1 MRKKILFVI
10 NTMGRAGAE
19 TALLEL
25 LKALAGQ
32 DLELSLYVILGQ
44 GEMIEKLPSG
54 VRLLNRKFDTRSV
67 LSREGKLGM
76 AGTVCKAFFRNGK
89 WVKKIRCIIKIY
101 AEMRKKGK
109 LQTDKLLWRMLSD
122 GSPRFGEHFDLAVA
136 WLEGASAYYVADY
149 VNAARKCA
157 FIHIDYE
164 SAGYTREMDQ
174 NCWEN
179 FDRIYMVSDE
189 VKEHFLTVYPQY
201 GEKAAIFHNRVDQ
214 ERIRRMAGEKGGF
227 SDGYEGLRLLT
238 VGRLTY
244 QKAYDVAIEAMRLLK
259 DKGWRVRWYVLGE
272 GDQRRSLE
280 KKIHALGLEEDFVL
294 LGAVENPYPYYA
306 QADLYL
312 HATRFEGKSI
322 AIQEAQT
329 LGCAVIA
336 SDCNGNREQIE
347 EGVDGMLCALTPQGI
362 AESAAMLLSDGE
374 RKKALGRAAARKDMN
389 QGRELEEFLK
399 LLE

>member
-1 MRKKILFVI
+1 
-10 NTMGRAGAE
+10 
-19 TALLEL
+19 
-25 LKALAGQ
+25 
-32 DLELSLYVILGQ
+32 
-44 GEMIEKLPSG
+44 
-54 VRLLNRKFDTRSV
+54 
-67 LSREGKLGM
+67 
-76 AGTVCKAFFRNGK
+76 
-89 WVKKIRCIIKIY
+89 
-101 AEMRKKGK
+101 
-109 LQTDKLLWRMLSD
+109 
-122 GSPRFGEHFDLAVA
+122 
-136 WLEGASAYYVADY
+136 
-149 VNAARKCA
+149 
-157 FIHIDYE
+157 
-164 SAGYTREMDQ
+164 
-174 NCWEN
+174 
-179 FDRIYMVSDE
+179 
-189 VKEHFLTVYPQY
+189 
-201 GEKAAIFHNRVDQ
+201 
-214 ERIRRMAGEKGGF
+214 MAGEKGGF

-374 RKKALGRAAARKDMN
+374 RRKALGRAAARKDMN